1 MKSYV
6 FLSLA
11 IIFEVFGTLLLPVSQ
26 NFTKLLPT
34 LGLIFG
40 YIISFYFLTFAL
52 KTIPIAV
59 VYGSWAGLGV
69 FLIAVFGK
77 LIFNEP
83 LSWQIIF
90 GLTLIVIG
98 VVIVNSFSTSE
109 ISD

>member
-11 IIFEVFGTLLLPVSQ
+11 IIFEVSGSLLLPVSQ
-26 NFTKLLPT
+26 NSPKLLPT
-34 LGLIFG
+34 LGLLFG
-40 YIISFYFLTFAL
+40 YIIPFYLLTFAL
-52 KTIPIAV
+52 QTLSIPL
-59 VYGSWAGLGV
+59 VYSSWSCLGV

-109 ISD
+109 IPD